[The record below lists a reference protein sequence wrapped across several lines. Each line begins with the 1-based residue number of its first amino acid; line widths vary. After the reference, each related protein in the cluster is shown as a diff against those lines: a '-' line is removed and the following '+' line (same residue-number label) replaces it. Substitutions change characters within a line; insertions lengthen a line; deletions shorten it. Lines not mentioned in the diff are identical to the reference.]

1 MKENNV
7 IEKVYLKELERK
19 RNENKNL
26 KKELQNIKLYGSNFK
41 PSDTQRT
48 SSPCFKGDK
57 QKQETKVATSSPFK
71 VQPVFQQKGKVN
83 K

>member
-57 QKQETKVATSSPFK
+57 QKQETKVVTSSPFK

>member
-57 QKQETKVATSSPFK
+57 QKQETKVTTSSPFK